1 MTSRARVLLIEDND
15 DDRELTRRVIVR
27 QGWRVDLEMAINGM
41 EGISRLVDHPAP
53 DMALIDVNLPLVNGF
68 EVVTRV
74 RQVLADRAP
83 AMILMTTSTNPSYIQ
98 EAQKAGATEFH
109 VKPMALQD
117 YAALLEGLFDRHLM
131 TSGWKSTDQGGV

>member
-1 MTSRARVLLIEDND
+1 MTTRARVILIEDND
-15 DDRELTRRVIVR
+15 DDRELTRRVIIR
-27 QGWRVDLEMAINGM
+27 HGWHIDLEIAINGM
-41 EGISRLVDHPAP
+41 EGISYLVDHPNT

-68 EVVTRV
+68 DVVARV
-74 RQVLADRAP
+74 RQVLSVKAP

-117 YAALLEGLFDRHLM
+117 YATLLEGLFERHLIA
-131 TSGWKSTDQGGV
+131 SSWR